1 MIYLECIK
9 GYFTEEN
16 VVFLEGDV
24 VEVLSVEEGMVYL
37 EGVSGWC
44 KGIEMNFSPRI
55 IAECFKTIH
64 HSYAI
69 KN

>member
-24 VEVLSVEEGMVYL
+24 VKVISVEEGMIYL
-37 EGVSGWC
+37 EGIFGWC
-44 KGIEMNFSPRI
+44 KGIEMSFSPRI
-55 IAECFKTIH
+55 IAECFKTTIN
-64 HSYAI
+64 S
-69 KN
+69 